1 MRDVQLRD
9 FLEVVDCGGI
19 RAAARRSGFSQASIS
34 RNLAALESD
43 YGVPL
48 LERSAS
54 GARLTESGKVLL
66 QHARLASLELEKARD
81 EITGIARGR
90 SRTVNVSMTASG
102 EAVLLP
108 RVVGRIHQQFPDAI
122 LNLMQSSPA
131 HAAAGLRDGSL
142 DLAVFPSAGA
152 FDQGFTCQRL
162 FSADVIVAARVG
174 HPLADSTTIAQ
185 LAAASWISGASRGRE
200 EPVLPAMFR
209 QAGLPSPHYVVSRE
223 SFSALLSL
231 LLRTDLLAT
240 VTRCSVEPLLDTGAL
255 VAVPLKEKLP
265 AVVFNM
271 YAREGQVH
279 SKLVEAVAA
288 EFRKASRAHRR

>member
-34 RNLAALESD
+34 RNLAALESY

-48 LERSAS
+48 LDRSAA
-54 GARLTESGKVLL
+54 GARLTDPGKVLL
-66 QHARLASLELEKARD
+66 QHARLASLELDKARD
-81 EITGIARGR
+81 EITGMAQGR

-122 LNLMQSSPA
+122 LNLTQSSPV

-152 FDQGFTCQRL
+152 FDQGFACQRL
-162 FSADVIVAARVG
+162 FSADVVVAARVG
-174 HPLADSTTIAQ
+174 HPLARSTSIPQ
-185 LAAASWISGASRGRE
+185 LATASWISGASRGSE
-200 EPVLPAMFR
+200 EPVLPRMFR
-209 QAGLPSPHYVVSRE
+209 EAGLPSPHYVVSRE

-240 VTRCSVEPLLDTGAL
+240 VTRCSVEPFLETGVL
-255 VAVPLKEKLP
+255 VELPLKEKLP

-271 YAREGQVH
+271 YSREGH
-279 SKLVEAVAA
+279 TPGKLVEAVAA